1 MFNRIHKGL
10 TCNITSRIKQYGKQT
25 TLCDT
30 LHNKFEEYKTQLDKQ
45 TFDTIFDFETNVL
58 LLYYDIKTSGCYFIL
73 LNDIK
78 DFQTKITEKVQLL
91 NKIR

>member
-1 MFNRIHKGL
+1 MFNRIHKSVINL
-10 TCNITSRIKQYGKQT
+10 SSRVTRYDKPVD
-25 TLCDT
+25 TLHNK

-58 LLYYDIKTSGCYFIL
+58 LLYYDVKTAGYLNL
-73 LNDIK
+73 LNDIIEL
-78 DFQTKITEKVQLL
+78 QTKITEKIQL